1 MPLSRIQLDAHWIQ
15 RNVIEGRK
23 TVKKS
28 LAAGLLVL
36 LAACQSTPKLEDD
49 TRYVRLARVV
59 DVHEFTEAERKEA
72 RSQRPGD
79 SSVGVGVS
87 IGVGSGGG
95 FGGVMLGTGGMWG
108 GGRDSR
114 KEPPQAANGAN
125 RFTVQPQSSSERL
138 EVMSYGKY
146 KVGDCVK
153 VLHGHPNEFPRLF
166 DLKPGERCE

>member
-1 MPLSRIQLDAHWIQ
+1 MPGLRDHVAGEVCRARAEARYNR

-28 LAAGLLVL
+28 LATGLLVL
-36 LAACQSTPKLEDD
+36 LAACQSAPRLEDD

-72 RSQRPGD
+72 KSHTPGD
-79 SSVGVGVS
+79 
-87 IGVGSGGG
+87 
-95 FGGVMLGTGGMWG
+95 
-108 GGRDSR
+108 GRDRR
-114 KEPPQAANGAN
+114 KEPPQVAEGAN
-125 RFTVQPQSSSERL
+125 RFTVQPQNSSERL

-146 KVGDCVK
+146 KVSDCVK

>member
-1 MPLSRIQLDAHWIQ
+1 MPLSRTRFEAHYSR

-23 TVKKS
+23 TVNKS

-36 LAACQSTPKLEDD
+36 LAACQSAPRLEDD

-72 RSQRPGD
+72 KPYTPGNG
-79 SSVGVGVS
+79 SVGVGVS

-95 FGGVMLGTGGMWG
+95 FGGLMVGTGSMWG
-108 GGRDSR
+108 DGRDSR
-114 KEPPQAANGAN
+114 KQPPQVANGAN
-125 RFTVQPQSSSERL
+125 RFTVQPQNSSERL